1 MKKVLLLLLAA
12 VAVGVGYPLLN
23 ENANNSCLA
32 LEKRWLTVVGASGDT
47 GILGSTIARA
57 VLETGE
63 GIFAREYV
71 RRRVSELPPVVT
83 CYGYYWYSMANKPWL
98 YQLKPDL

>member
-1 MKKVLLLLLAA
+1 MKKLLLLLAA
-12 VAVGVGYPLLN
+12 VAVVGVGYPLLN
-23 ENANNSCLA
+23 ENAGNSCLA

-57 VLETGE
+57 VLESGD

-71 RRRVSELPPVVT
+71 RREVSEFPPVVT
-83 CYGYYWYSMANKPWL
+83 CYGYYWYSMANKAWL
-98 YQLKPDL
+98 NQLKPDL